1 VQQSGQIIL
10 TDLSDLD
17 RTGYIYVAIV
27 PGQKA
32 LLPPHPS
39 FVQSSAYAIATNMR
53 LQIIHK
59 P

>member
-1 VQQSGQIIL
+1 MQESGQIIL

-17 RTGYIYVAIV
+17 RTGSICDAIV
-27 PGQKA
+27 RAYAKN
-32 LLPPHPS
+32 PPHPS